1 MRGHRAL
8 CLTDERSRAGIS
20 LKAAAPS
27 AGAFLAARADDHV
40 AQLARRAGV
49 AREHFAVQHHA
60 AADACAERDDHGAL
74 RTFGTADQHL
84 RQRSHVRVVADAQV
98 KARARLDRR
107 AQVKVLPAEVVRVEH
122 AAGLVVHRSWAAEP
136 DAAERGPVH
145 AGRKLCDDCGDA
157 VADRLRAQLNARG
170 TAHLP
175 RDLARLAHKRALD
188 VCSAKVNADIVHGT
202 VLPTGKIFSRI
213 IPAAA
218 RNCKGSAALADG
230 FFELFQRP
238 LFDAGD
244 IAS

>member
-1 MRGHRAL
+1 M
-8 CLTDERSRAGIS
+8 
-20 LKAAAPS
+20 
-27 AGAFLAARADDHV
+27 

-157 VADRLRAQLNARG
+157 VATASAPSSTRVGRLTSRAISPVSLTSAP
-170 TAHLP
+170 LMFVPP
-175 RDLARLAHKRALD
+175 R
-188 VCSAKVNADIVHGT
+188 SMPI
-202 VLPTGKIFSRI
+202 
-213 IPAAA
+213 
-218 RNCKGSAALADG
+218 
-230 FFELFQRP
+230 
-238 LFDAGD
+238 
-244 IAS
+244 